1 MTSKTTLS
9 TILVSLMAILA
20 LLPAEAA
27 TITVGPEGCDHVGIQ
42 AAIDA
47 ACPGDVISV
56 QNGTYRENLVVDKP
70 IALRDA
76 GDGTDRPIVDA
87 GGRGSAVT
95 LVADGVTLEGFVL
108 KNGGFGWAGIDVRS
122 KENAIRGNLITDN
135 RWYGIYL
142 DGAEGCVIEENV
154 IWNNKYGIWINAG
167 SSGNLV
173 RKNALQENENRNAF
187 DLGTNLWEGNFYGDY
202 DGSRPFYEVAGLSSV
217 DRSPSG
223 PEVAEIE
230 PPAEAED
237 AAGSGPA
244 TEAIAGAE
252 AKSQDLA
259 LMPDPAPSGDGGAP
273 GEEGLNQTEIDPMN
287 RSTVESPPSNLTVEA
302 PAPHESKKRHQIS
315 IIELSQSRSGSQEGE
330 EGEEEAEVMEEEEEE
345 APIDP
350 FGPAAGDGIVDA
362 DRGEE
367 EKNESAAGE
376 PSAEEPVDEPPEVTL
391 YTAGDWTIW
400 GDSLLGSGRYPEAI
414 TCYERALEIDPT
426 IAAAW
431 RGKGDGLMM
440 TGRYDKALRSYERA
454 LEIDPASA
462 AEWCRK
468 GNALQMLLR
477 FEDAMAC
484 YNEALRIDPEFAEA
498 WNRKGS
504 TLNRLGRYS
513 EALDC
518 FDRALEIDPG
528 LVSAWSSKSWA
539 LQMLGE
545 DEAAKEA
552 FDRARGVG

>member
-9 TILVSLMAILA
+9 TILVLMMAILA
-20 LLPAEAA
+20 LPPAEAA
-27 TITVGPEGCDHVGIQ
+27 KITVGPEGCDHSSIQ
-42 AAIDA
+42 EAIDA
-47 ACPGDVISV
+47 ASPGDVVSV
-56 QNGTYRENLVVDKP
+56 QNGTYREALVVDKP

-87 GGRGSAVT
+87 AGGGSAVT
-95 LVADGVTLEGFVL
+95 LLADGVTIEGFVL
-108 KNGGFGWAGIDVRS
+108 ENGGFGWAGIEVRS

-173 RKNALQENENRNAF
+173 SKNVLQENENRNAF
-187 DLGTNLWEGNFYGDY
+187 DLGTNLWEGNFYDDY
-202 DGSRPFYEVAGLSSV
+202 DGSRPFYEVGGLSIV

-223 PEVAEIE
+223 PEEAAIE
-230 PPAEAED
+230 PPMEAED

-244 TEAIAGAE
+244 TEAIAWEEAE
-252 AKSQDLA
+252 SQDLA
-259 LMPDPAPSGDGGAP
+259 LRPDPAPSGDGGAP
-273 GEEGLNQTEIDPMN
+273 GDGGLNQTEIDPMN
-287 RSTVESPPSNLTVEA
+287 WSTVESPPSNLTVEA
-302 PAPHESKKRHQIS
+302 PAAPESRKRHQIS

-330 EGEEEAEVMEEEEEE
+330 AKEAEVKEEEEEE

-367 EKNESAAGE
+367 ETNESAAGE
-376 PSAEEPVDEPPEVTL
+376 PPAEEPVDEPPEVTL
-391 YTAGDWTIW
+391 YTAGDWTRW

-414 TCYERALEIDPT
+414 TCYERALEIDPAN
-426 IAAAW
+426 AAAW
-431 RGKGDGLMM
+431 AGKGDGLMM

-462 AEWCRK
+462 AGWCRK

-498 WNRKGS
+498 WNRRGS

-513 EALDC
+513 EALEC

-539 LQMLGE
+539 HQMLGE

-552 FDRARGVG
+552 FDRARGLG

>member
-9 TILVSLMAILA
+9 ILVLMMAILA
-20 LLPAEAA
+20 LPPAEAA
-27 TITVGPEGCDHVGIQ
+27 TITVGPEGCDHSSIQ
-42 AAIDA
+42 EAIDA
-47 ACPGDVISV
+47 ARPGDVVSV
-56 QNGTYRENLVVDKP
+56 QNGTYRETLVVDKP

-87 GGRGSAVT
+87 SRGGSAVT
-95 LVADGVTLEGFVL
+95 LLADGATIEGFVL
-108 KNGGFGWAGIDVRS
+108 ENGGFGWAGIEVRS

-173 RKNALQENENRNAF
+173 RKNVLQYNENRNAF

-202 DGSRPFYEVAGLSSV
+202 AGSRPFYEVGGLSNV

-223 PEVAEIE
+223 PEEAEIE
-230 PPAEAED
+230 PPTEED
-237 AAGSGPA
+237 AARSGSA
-244 TEAIAGAE
+244 MEAISGGEAG
-252 AKSQDLA
+252 SQDPA
-259 LMPDPAPSGDGGAP
+259 LMPDPAPSGGGGAAP
-273 GEEGLNQTEIDPMN
+273 REEGLNQTEIDPMN

-302 PAPHESKKRHQIS
+302 PAAPESRKRHQIS

-330 EGEEEAEVMEEEEEE
+330 AKEAEVKEEEEEE

-367 EKNESAAGE
+367 ETNESAGE
-376 PSAEEPVDEPPEVTL
+376 PPAEEPVDEPPEVTL
-391 YTAGDWTIW
+391 YTAGDWTRW

-414 TCYERALEIDPT
+414 TCYERALEIDPAN
-426 IAAAW
+426 AAAW
-431 RGKGDGLMM
+431 AGKGDGLMM

-462 AEWCRK
+462 AGWCRK

-498 WNRKGS
+498 WNRRGS

-513 EALDC
+513 EALEC

-552 FDRARGVG
+552 FDRARGLG